1 MAVRRRTLL
10 AAGMAAPLVAL
21 PQIAAAQARL
31 TNLGHLDFL
40 GAEIKPPQQD
50 GHDTY
55 RLDSEP
61 AIGVL
66 WTYAEHQSDGSFR
79 RVGGG
84 AYDPV
89 TGHYGQGAFNT
100 DDIAR
105 ACVVYVRDWQQNHTV
120 ASRRTAYQLL
130 RGLSYLQTISGPHA
144 GNPLLWMQS
153 DGTLTPSATPPDNP
167 DPSDSGP
174 SYWLARTIW
183 ALGEGYAAFRSSD
196 RKFAA
201 FLRGRLDLAVSAL
214 RRQVL
219 VKYGDWD
226 VSDGKRVPGWL
237 INGAADASSEAVL
250 GLAAYVR
257 AGGGPAARTALA
269 QLAEGIAVLS
279 AGDAKT
285 WPYGAL
291 LPAADSRS
299 IWHAWAAQMPTALA
313 VAGRTLGRP
322 ALLETAL
329 RDAAGFTPALLTA
342 GGCDNGWLPAPID
355 RNQIA
360 YGVDARL
367 QALLTIADATGRD
380 GLRRLAVGTAGWY
393 FGANRAGQP
402 MYDPATG
409 VTFDG
414 LAPDGSINRNS
425 GAESTIH
432 GQLSMLALD
441 RAQLDRLTR
450 VVSRDGLEVVEAEA
464 GRMTGGARAAPANPA
479 YTGEY
484 QWSGGAY
491 AMLPAAGSVS
501 WTLPTGA
508 QPLLVRPVVEL
519 TERAGHTSWR
529 AGDAGVGDI
538 DHGTAGVQGISPV
551 AGTLLPI
558 SLATPVPAGATLT
571 ATCSSGPVRIDAL
584 LVEPVVATLVM
595 AGAGAAFALLRNGDQ
610 SSHSRSVTLPG
621 AGPVVVETYDDRARP
636 CGRRTSSHPTVLV
649 EVPPGGFATV
659 SSRR

>member
-1 MAVRRRTLL
+1 MT
-10 AAGMAAPLVAL
+10 APLVAI
-21 PQIAAAQARL
+21 PQSTAAKPKL
-31 TNLGHLDFL
+31 TNLRHLDFL
-40 GAEIKPPQQD
+40 GTEIRPPRQS
-50 GHDTY
+50 GHETY
-55 RLDSEP
+55 QLDSEP

-66 WTYAEHQSDGSFR
+66 WTYAERQNDGSFR

-84 AYDPV
+84 VFDPA

-105 ACVVYVRDWQQNHTV
+105 ACVVYVRDWQQNRTT
-120 ASRRTAYQLL
+120 ASRRKAYQLL
-130 RGLSYLQTISGPHA
+130 RGLTYLQTISGSHA

-174 SYWLARTIW
+174 SYWLARSIW

-196 RKFAA
+196 RKFAT
-201 FLRGRLDLAVSAL
+201 FLRTRLDLAVSAL
-214 RRQVL
+214 QRQVL
-219 VKYGDWD
+219 VRYGDWE

-237 INGAADASSEAVL
+237 IYGAADASSEAVL

-257 AGGGPAARTALA
+257 AGGGSTARTALA
-269 QLAEGIAVLS
+269 QLAEGIAALS

-285 WPYGAL
+285 WPYGAI
-291 LPAADSRS
+291 LPATNSRS

-313 VAGRTLGRP
+313 VAATALGRP
-322 ALLETAL
+322 GWLETAL

-355 RNQIA
+355 RSQIA

-367 QALLTIADATGRD
+367 QALLTIANTTGRD
-380 GLRRLAVGTAGWY
+380 GLRRLAAVAAAWY

-402 MYDPATG
+402 MYEPATG

-414 LAPDGSINRNS
+414 LSADGSINRNS

-441 RAQLDRLTR
+441 RAGLDSLTR
-450 VVSRDGLEVVEAEA
+450 IVSRDGLELVEAETGKLA
-464 GRMTGGARAAPANPA
+464 GGAAAMPADPA

-484 QWSGGAY
+484 QWSGGSY

-501 WTLPTGA
+501 WMLPAGA
-508 QPLLVRPVVEL
+508 QQLLVRPIVEL
-519 TERAGHTSWR
+519 TEIAARTSWH
-529 AGDAGVGDI
+529 ADGAAIGTI
-538 DHGTAGVQGISPV
+538 NHGTAGAQGISP
-551 AGTLLPI
+551 APGTLLPV
-558 SLATPVPAGATLT
+558 SLTKPVPAGTTLT
-571 ATCSSGPVRIDAL
+571 AVCSTGPVRIDAL

-595 AGAGAAFALLRNGDQ
+595 AGPGAALALLRNGDQ
-610 SSHSRSVTLPG
+610 VPHIRSVTLPG
-621 AGPVVVETYDDRARP
+621 TGPVVIETYDNQSRPYDRQ
-636 CGRRTSSHPTVLV
+636 TSLQGTVLV
-649 EVPPGGFATV
+649 DVPSGGFATV
-659 SSRR
+659 TRRNRG